1 MARKGLSVQYHAGL
15 REQGCAQCES
25 TLLTFLLF
33 LLGLCG
39 LGVCLSLVSRFWDF
53 HKGVLSMS
61 VSNKGPPAPCPSSQ

>member
-15 REQGCAQCES
+15 WEQGCGQCES

-39 LGVCLSLVSRFWDF
+39 PGVCFSLVSRFWDF